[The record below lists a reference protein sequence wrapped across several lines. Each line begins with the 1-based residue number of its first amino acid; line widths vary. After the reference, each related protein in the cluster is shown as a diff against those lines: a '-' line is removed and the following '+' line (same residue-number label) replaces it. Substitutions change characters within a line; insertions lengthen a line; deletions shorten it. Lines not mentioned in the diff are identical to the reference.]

1 MLKKLTLALSAAAMG
16 LVLTASGA
24 WANPAPSRDREESSR
39 EQTLRRI
46 HNLLD
51 HQVAR
56 DRLAQLGIDR
66 ADLEKR
72 MERLNDRE
80 LEELSRR
87 LDSIGVGGDAGLTT
101 VIALLVIVA
110 LVLLIIYLAERTA

>member
-1 MLKKLTLALSAAAMG
+1 MIRKLTLVPAVVAMG
-16 LVLTASGA
+16 LVLAASSA

-56 DRLAQLGIDR
+56 DRLAKMGIDR

-72 MERLNDRE
+72 MEKLDDQE

-87 LDSIGVGGDAGLTT
+87 LDSIGVGADGLSMI
-101 VIALLVIVA
+101 IALLVIAA
-110 LVLLIIYLAERTA
+110 LVLLIIYLAERT

>member
-1 MLKKLTLALSAAAMG
+1 MPVAL
-16 LVLTASGA
+16 
-24 WANPAPSRDREESSR
+24 ANPAPSRDREESSR

-46 HNLLD
+46 HTLLD

-56 DRLAQLGIDR
+56 DRLARMGIDR

-72 MERLNDRE
+72 MEKLNDQE

-87 LDSIGVGGDAGLTT
+87 LDSIGVGADGLG
-101 VIALLVIVA
+101 VIVVLLVIAA
-110 LVLLIIYLAERTA
+110 LVLLIIYLVERT

>member
-39 EQTLRRI
+39 EQALRRI
-46 HNLLD
+46 QGLLD

-56 DRLAQLGIDR
+56 DRLARMGIDR

-72 MERLNDRE
+72 MEKLNDQE
-80 LEELSRR
+80 LQELSKR
-87 LDSIGVGGDAGLTT
+87 LDSVGVGADGLG
-101 VIALLVIVA
+101 VIIALLVIAA
-110 LVLLIIYLAERTA
+110 LVLLIIFLAERT